1 MLTASVGGFAGSPI
15 PVADGAW
22 LPLSSP
28 ARLLKMSDATG
39 QPTDAIGLPSDC
51 ASGDLDDDTIAF
63 GSIWIQCIQSLL
75 RFTPSDL
82 P

>member
-1 MLTASVGGFAGSPI
+1 
-15 PVADGAW
+15 
-22 LPLSSP
+22 
-28 ARLLKMSDATG
+28 MSDATV
-39 QPTDAIGLPSDC
+39 QPTDGIGLPSDC